1 MKTGRVISINSRF
14 WLVLCSCICG
24 DANLKSQNQEDRKLY
39 PCLTFKKLF
48 KVESCQFNLKNTSN
62 NQNFL
67 QKMYLMPC
75 YSYCPGDLVAH
86 MGEQEIRS
94 VFKRL
99 RIIQENWYRCNW
111 VLILLVSN
119 FFFQNI
125 SFFSNYMSIKPTIA
139 VFLLFVK
146 LIESNIVSKI
156 ENICKIQ
163 GTHK

>member
-1 MKTGRVISINSRF
+1 MAHENRKTHFNKFSFLIGSLLMYMQRY
-14 WLVLCSCICG
+14 
-24 DANLKSQNQEDRKLY
+24 QHQEDRKLY

-99 RIIQENWYRCNW
+99 WIIQENWYRCNCY
-111 VLILLVSN
+111 I
-119 FFFQNI
+119 
-125 SFFSNYMSIKPTIA
+125 FSPA
-139 VFLLFVK
+139 
-146 LIESNIVSKI
+146 
-156 ENICKIQ
+156 
-163 GTHK
+163 